1 MKEKETNVKN
11 FQIDNN
17 NYFKKI
23 IILLYF
29 FIWCFYI
36 HYYYSEKKIISIK
49 FYNKIIEQNMFYEM
63 LTNFTSYSQFYE
75 DLILFAI
82 FFDIKKGFYVD
93 IGANDPNHIS
103 VTKAFYL
110 RGWNGL
116 NIEPLPKMHKKLNK
130 YRKRD
135 INLKIGVG
143 EKKGKEI
150 LIDKGTG
157 STLKKYNSKRHGNKL
172 IINIYTMKYILNK
185 YVPKNETIHFCK
197 IDIEGGEKNALLGY
211 DFENY
216 RPKVFCIESTKP
228 GTNIPCHEEWE
239 YLLIEND
246 YSFVYKYKINRFY
259 IDNRISGLRE
269 RFMLSRNSIK
279 IISKKKYK

>member
-1 MKEKETNVKN
+1 MKEKETNEKN

-36 HYYYSEKKIISIK
+36 HFYYSEKKIISIK
-49 FYNKIIEQNMFYEM
+49 FYNKIIEKNMFYEM

-157 STLKKYNSKRHGNKL
+157 STLKKYNSKRYGNKL

-185 YVPKNETIHFCK
+185 YVPKNETIQFCK

-269 RFMLSRNSIK
+269 RFMLSKNSIK